1 MQSNKRIA
9 WERSLVV
16 LCTGLFVSALALT
29 WVSQV

>member
-1 MQSNKRIA
+1 MPSNKRIA
-9 WERSLVV
+9 WERSLMI